1 MGTMPR
7 GAVRPG
13 EWSLRP
19 MVVADLPEL
28 VDVQERGAVLGLSDV
43 FPQAQYPF
51 PRDDVSRRWAQELA
65 DPAIDAYVV
74 TGSGGEILGFAARRG
89 DEVLHVGTAPETWG
103 SGLAG
108 WLHDAL
114 VATFPPDVRRLRLWV
129 LEGNGRAR
137 RYYEKLGWT
146 PSGATSRSPFPPYP
160 AMLEYVRACR
170 CSPAR

>member
-1 MGTMPR
+1 MTRLAAGSGRWT
-7 GAVRPG
+7 
-13 EWSLRP
+13 LRP
-19 MVVADLPEL
+19 MVAADLPEL
-28 VDVQERGAVLGLSDV
+28 VDVQERGAVLGLADV

-74 TGSGGEILGFAARRG
+74 SGPGGEILGFAARRG

-108 WLHDAL
+108 WLHEAL
-114 VATFPPDVRRLRLWV
+114 VATFPPEVRRLRLWV

-146 PSGATSRSPFPPYP
+146 SSGAISRSPFPPYP
-160 AMLEYVRACR
+160 TMLEYVRACR